1 MNDHEINGARL
12 VMLGRQ
18 GAGKG
23 TQCSRLAGHFGEPH
37 ISTGDM
43 LRAAVAARTTTGLK
57 VKDIMDSGA
66 LVSDQVMISV
76 IEERLD
82 LPDAS
87 RGYILDGFPRTV
99 PQAEELEVITADRPL
114 DVVINLDVPEDVVI
128 ERITKRRVC
137 STCGTNYST
146 DVPPTQNWTCDV
158 CGGEVVQRPD
168 DTEEAVLERL
178 ALYASETLPLVPF
191 YEARGVLLVVDGLGE
206 ADDVTARLIAAVDD
220 RLVARR

>member
-1 MNDHEINGARL
+1 MEHHEINGARL

-23 TQCSRLAGHFGEPH
+23 TQCVRLAAHFGEPH

-43 LRAAVAARTTTGLK
+43 LRTAVAAGTKIGLK
-57 VKDIMDSGA
+57 VRDIMDSGA
-66 LVSDQVMISV
+66 LVSDEVMMGV
-76 IEERLD
+76 IAERLD

-99 PQAEELEVITADRPL
+99 PQGEELDVITADRPL

-146 DVPPTQNWTCDV
+146 DVPPTRNWTCDV
-158 CGGEVVQRPD
+158 CGGEAVQRPD

-191 YEARGVLLVVDGLGE
+191 YEERGVLLEVDGLGE
-206 ADDVTARLIAAVDD
+206 ADDVTARLITAVDD

>member
-23 TQCSRLAGHFGEPH
+23 TQCVRLARHFGEPH

-43 LRAAVAARTTTGLK
+43 LRAAVAAGTKMGLK

-66 LVSDQVMISV
+66 LVSDEVMIKV
-76 IEERLD
+76 IAERLE

-99 PQAEELEVITADRPL
+99 PQGEELEVITADRPL

-146 DVPPTQNWTCDV
+146 DIPPTKNWTCDV

-191 YEARGVLLVVDGLGE
+191 YEDKGVLLQVDGLGD
-206 ADDVTARLIAAVDD
+206 ADDVTARLVSAVDD